1 MLSIEAIEWLK
12 NDGYSFE
19 QIESIKKWL
28 KNIEEWKTISE
39 EIFWSRFYEKIN
51 SKMKEHV

>member
-1 MLSIEAIEWLK
+1 MLSKEAIEGMK
-12 NDGYSFE
+12 KDGYTFE

-39 EIFWSRFYEKIN
+39 EVFWSRVHEKIN

>member
-1 MLSIEAIEWLK
+1 MLSKETIEGMK
-12 NDGYSFE
+12 NDGYTFE

-39 EIFWSRFYEKIN
+39 EIFWLRFYEKIN
-51 SKMKEHV
+51 SKMKEHA